1 MWFPKVLNVFM
12 LQLLISS
19 HHNRKNMVSH
29 GVIIENILSCCYA
42 FMPTRG
48 PWFPAVLIENILKL
62 SFNIMATRG
71 AWFST
76 ELKEI
81 VFQLFL

>member
-1 MWFPKVLNVFM
+1 MWFPKVLNVSM

-19 HHNRKNMVSH
+19 HHNRKSMVSI
-29 GVIIENILSCCYA
+29 VITENILSCCYA
-42 FMPTRG
+42 LMPTRG
-48 PWFPAVLIENILKL
+48 SWFPAVLIENMLKL

-81 VFQLFL
+81 IFQLFL